1 MSEVQIAAAPN
12 PSPEPEVD
20 IQTYKEQR
28 RAEEQAAQT
37 PEPELDHEPEP
48 EAEEDPD
55 KVKAWKEGD
64 DEEEELEDK
73 PENKVPVK
81 KVIELRKK
89 NQEAK
94 AQLEQ
99 LRAQAAQEAL
109 ELAKYR
115 EREAVLRNAALD
127 QELEKYSV
135 KALESEKFN
144 SWEEYQAKVLEYQQ
158 KRDYLLQEKSVAEW
172 ERRNQVALA
181 QREQQRAVEQHQE
194 KLNTVITEFNNR
206 VDTAVKSNPEIGE
219 AVQYFRRTA
228 TNLPDAVLGAIMDE
242 EQAPQ
247 LVYEIL
253 TNKKHIETV
262 YGGDA
267 VKAVKLVARLAA
279 QLTETPKEEP
289 DVDAIPAPLPRRTPE
304 VPKTVTGRTAGLK
317 RDPDYE
323 NDDMATFL
331 KKRRAEENRR
341 R

>member
-1 MSEVQIAAAPN
+1 MSEVQLAAAP
-12 PSPEPEVD
+12 PEPEVD

-28 RAEEQAAQT
+28 LAEEKAAQAQ
-37 PEPELDHEPEP
+37 EPEVAEEE
-48 EAEEDPD
+48 EAPAEDPD
-55 KVKAWKEGD
+55 KVKAWKED
-64 DEEEELEDK
+64 DEEEELDDT
-73 PENKVPVK
+73 PEHKVPVK

-99 LRAQAAQEAL
+99 VRAQAAQESQ

-115 EREAVLRNAALD
+115 EREAALRHAALD
-127 QELEKYSV
+127 QELERYSV
-135 KALESEKFN
+135 RALESEKFN

-172 ERRNQVALA
+172 ERRNQAALA

-194 KLNTVITEFNNR
+194 KLHTVISDFNGR
-206 VDTAVKSNPEIGE
+206 VETAVKANPEIGE
-219 AVQYFRRTA
+219 AVQYFRKTA
-228 TNLPDAVLGAIMDE
+228 TSLPDAVLGAIMDE
-242 EQAPQ
+242 EAAPQ

-253 TNKKHIETV
+253 TNKKHIDVV

-279 QLTETPKEEP
+279 QMAEAPKVEVDE
-289 DVDAIPAPLPRRTPE
+289 DAIPAPLPRRTPE

-317 RDPDYE
+317 RDPDYD

-331 KKRRAEENRR
+331 KKRRAEESRR